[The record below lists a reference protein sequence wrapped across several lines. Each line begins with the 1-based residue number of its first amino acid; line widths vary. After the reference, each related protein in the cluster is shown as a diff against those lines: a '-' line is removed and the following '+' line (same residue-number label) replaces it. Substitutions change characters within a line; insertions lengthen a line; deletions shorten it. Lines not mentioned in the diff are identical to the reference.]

1 MTPPAV
7 SMPGS
12 QNTTP
17 RKSSRGRW
25 EWLRPN
31 VCCGA
36 AGEQLRGEKARSHF
50 GRALGELGIEW
61 IAAHHPQAKGR
72 IERLFETL
80 QDRLVIVPGSR
91 GPLYESRLTSK
102 VRCESIEFRN
112 GFLRPIRRQCIRD
125 SVRGR

>member
-61 IAAHHPQAKGR
+61 IAAHHPQAKDGSSDCSKR
-72 IERLFETL
+72 CRTAWYLYREAAVLFTN
-80 QDRLVIVPGSR
+80 P
-91 GPLYESRLTSK
+91 
-102 VRCESIEFRN
+102 
-112 GFLRPIRRQCIRD
+112 D
-125 SVRGR
+125 SPAK